1 MCWRERPLTG
11 NLRREAERQ
20 ELAGQRRS
28 ARGSQGVKWGT
39 EVPIGHALDA
49 ICKGGQLDDAKVA
62 SVKKPNWTLYG
73 AYLGFGLAVAALVLL
88 ALSPLGWRAGWWHF
102 RFAFFWLMTSSAYIA
117 SGAVVICALALAVG
131 RSRLGGRG
139 ITIAGIGFVLSVV
152 LVYVPWQY
160 DQTRD
165 SVPRIHDIT
174 TDTDNPPAFVAALP
188 ARAAEKANTLI
199 YEGPELAK
207 QQRAGYPDLVPL
219 KVALPTNEAFQRAL
233 GAAKAMPGWTVVD
246 SDPATGRIEANE
258 TSRWFHFVDDVVIR
272 VAADGTGSRIDIRS
286 VSRQGRSDFGV
297 NARRIR
303 AYMETLK
310 ARIG

>member
-1 MCWRERPLTG
+1 
-11 NLRREAERQ
+11 
-20 ELAGQRRS
+20 
-28 ARGSQGVKWGT
+28 VKNR
-39 EVPIGHALDA
+39 
-49 ICKGGQLDDAKVA
+49 
-62 SVKKPNWTLYG
+62 NWALYG
-73 AYLGFGLAVAALVLL
+73 AYLGFALAVAALILL
-88 ALSPLGWRAGWWHF
+88 ALSPVGWRAGWWHF

-117 SGAVVICALALAVG
+117 AAAVVVCVLALAVG
-131 RSRLGGRG
+131 RSRLGARG
-139 ITIAGIGFVLSVV
+139 ISAAGIGFVLSVV

-160 DQTRD
+160 TQRVN

-188 ARAAEKANTLI
+188 VRASEKANTLT

-207 QQRAGYPDLVPL
+207 QQRAAYPDLVPL
-219 KVALPTNEAFQRAL
+219 KVGLPTNEAFQRAL
-233 GAAKAMPGWTVVD
+233 DAAKAMPGWTVVD

-272 VAADGTGSRIDIRS
+272 VAADGAGSRIDIRS

-310 ARIG
+310 ASVG

>member
-1 MCWRERPLTG
+1 M
-11 NLRREAERQ
+11 
-20 ELAGQRRS
+20 
-28 ARGSQGVKWGT
+28 
-39 EVPIGHALDA
+39 
-49 ICKGGQLDDAKVA
+49 DDATVA
-62 SVKKPNWTLYG
+62 SVKNRNWALYG
-73 AYLGFGLAVAALVLL
+73 AYLGFALASAALVLL
-88 ALSPLGWRAGWWHF
+88 ALSPVGWRAGWWHF

-117 SGAVVICALALAVG
+117 LAAVVVCVLALAVG
-131 RSRLGGRG
+131 RSRLGTRG

-160 DQTRD
+160 NQRAN

-188 ARAAEKANTLI
+188 ARATEKANTLT

-207 QQRAGYPDLVPL
+207 QQRAAYPDLVPL

-233 GAAKAMPGWTVVD
+233 DAAKAMPGWTVVD

-258 TSRWFHFVDDVVIR
+258 TSRWFHFVDDIAIR
-272 VAADGTGSRIDIRS
+272 VAADGAGSRIDIRS

-310 ARIG
+310 ARVG